1 MSGVPPHL
9 CGAVGEAPLGGEYK
23 GEQSV
28 IKDIPDEAKERIIG
42 QPHKD
47 MKTREGTHAF
57 LAHKAV
63 LAAASPYFSAMFDAG
78 MLEAEKKEITIY
90 GVETDILGSLLDFIY
105 SGQLCV
111 TTESVVDVL
120 VAADM
125 LGVHGAVTVCTNL
138 LAEVLTP
145 WNVLG
150 VWELAARIGGCGL
163 LVEQCTA
170 FVEEKFLEVVQED
183 EFLALPESTLQQ
195 LLASEDLRVAEEIQV
210 LSAAL
215 RWLDYSPATR
225 RSRIT
230 SLLVHIRLPLL
241 SPTRTAR
248 LVQDV
253 SDLSLRVALQVLLA
267 DFLRKGPGRR
277 VFEGRGRAGDC
288 RPAFACSLLSNS
300 ISEPRR
306 KARKMVYAVG
316 GFSRWIGARWS
327 DGRALC
333 AVERFDTFGGHWTA
347 DSSLHQARS
356 GLALTTLHGE
366 VYAIGGESDSM
377 IFASVERFDPGRHQW
392 TNVACLHHPRM
403 GLGAV
408 ACNGAIY
415 ALGGW
420 VGAEI
425 GRTVERFDP
434 DENKW
439 EEVVEMATPRYHF
452 GCCEMG
458 GAIYVVGGL
467 DESGTELAS
476 AERFD
481 PLVARWIP
489 LVSMTTKRAYLT
501 LTAAGGRLFAVGGWN
516 ESSGALN
523 SVECYDP
530 EIECWISVPPM
541 TVGRASC
548 SAVGFSGR
556 LFIAGGRAPPPH
568 DPEAPAISLNSVE
581 VFEFVIG
588 KRTGGGQEAVC
599 GSWSIGSSLITG
611 RCEAGLV
618 IL

>member
-366 VYAIGGESDSM
+366 VYAIGG
-377 IFASVERFDPGRHQW
+377 
-392 TNVACLHHPRM
+392 
-403 GLGAV
+403 
-408 ACNGAIY
+408 
-415 ALGGW
+415 GW

>member
-1 MSGVPPHL
+1 
-9 CGAVGEAPLGGEYK
+9 
-23 GEQSV
+23 
-28 IKDIPDEAKERIIG
+28 
-42 QPHKD
+42 
-47 MKTREGTHAF
+47 
-57 LAHKAV
+57 
-63 LAAASPYFSAMFDAG
+63 
-78 MLEAEKKEITIY
+78 
-90 GVETDILGSLLDFIY
+90 
-105 SGQLCV
+105 
-111 TTESVVDVL
+111 
-120 VAADM
+120 M

-306 KARKMVYAVG
+306 KARKMVYAV
-316 GFSRWIGARWS
+316 
-327 DGRALC
+327 
-333 AVERFDTFGGHWTA
+333 
-347 DSSLHQARS
+347 
-356 GLALTTLHGE
+356 
-366 VYAIGGESDSM
+366 GESDSM